1 MASDNSKQEQLMLD
15 LKYIDRIKWDEDL
28 GKRLQELRRETS
40 RRALADRTT
49 ELGHRVAHQY
59 IQQLEQ
65 PNLFTHRLKSN
76 RLTVSLDVVQVL
88 CKALGGDLTDIFTES
103 VKIFADTP

>member
-1 MASDNSKQEQLMLD
+1 MLD
-15 LKYIDRIKWDEDL
+15 LKYIDKVKWDDNL

-40 RRALADRTT
+40 RRALADKTT

-65 PNLFTHRLKSN
+65 PSLFAHRLKSN
-76 RLTVSLDVVQVL
+76 HLTVSLDVVQVL
-88 CKALGGDLTDIFTES
+88 CKALGADLTDIFTES
-103 VKIFADTP
+103 VKIFSETP